1 LGKNTTAGSPRI
13 SERGLDE
20 GRTSFQELEVNTME
34 EGWGRVL
41 MDNAKVKN
49 KAVRLQE
56 KQDLN
61 CKMRN

>member
-1 LGKNTTAGSPRI
+1 
-13 SERGLDE
+13 
-20 GRTSFQELEVNTME
+20 
-34 EGWGRVL
+34 VL

-61 CKMRN
+61 CKMRNWGHNLALRNWKKKDSVKQSSNKSEV